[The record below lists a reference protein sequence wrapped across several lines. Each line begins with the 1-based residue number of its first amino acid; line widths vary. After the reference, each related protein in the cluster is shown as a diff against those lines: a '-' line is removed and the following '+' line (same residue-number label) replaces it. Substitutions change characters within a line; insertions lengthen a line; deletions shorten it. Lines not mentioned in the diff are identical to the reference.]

1 MLPVLAQVNNV
12 KGSGDAIK
20 KDSVGQV
27 AQIDITDVLKKVFK
41 MRGMKNASPVT
52 NTANDK
58 KRYFAI
64 FPAVGYTLQT
74 KLAVILAGNEAFFTG
89 KDTTDK
95 LSTITSSIALTQN
108 SQIVVPVQSNIWT
121 KGNKYNLVGDWRISK
136 YPQDTYGLGGTNSID
151 SNDLINYSYI
161 RIYQTILR
169 RINNNFYAGVGYNLD
184 YHWNISENGYEDG
197 GVSNYAAYSPNPKK
211 TLSSGLSLNLLYDD
225 RDNPINPSSGQYANV
240 VLRNNFTFLGS
251 DDNWQSLL
259 IDARKYFQFPASSH
273 NVLAFWSY
281 DWLVL
286 NGNPPYLDLPST
298 AWDTYTNTGRGY
310 IQGRFR
316 SRQMLYLESEYR
328 FQLTRNGLLGGV
340 VFANAQSFSQWPGNY
355 SFKYLQPAAGLGL
368 RIKLNK
374 TSKTNID
381 IDYGFGTNQSRGLF
395 VNIAEV
401 F

>member
-1 MLPVLAQVNNV
+1 MLPVLAQVNSV

-20 KDSVGQV
+20 KDSLGQA
-27 AQIDITDVLKKVFK
+27 AQIDLTDVLKKAFK

-58 KRYFAI
+58 KRYFAL

-89 KDTTDK
+89 RDTTDK

-121 KGNKYNLVGDWRISK
+121 KGNKYNLVGDWRISR

-161 RIYQTILR
+161 RIYQTLLR
-169 RINNNFYAGVGYNLD
+169 RINSNFYAGIGYNLD

-197 GVSNYAAYSPNPKK
+197 GFSNYSAYSSNPKK
-211 TLSSGLSLNLLYDD
+211 TISSGLSLNLLYDS
-225 RDNPINPSSGQYANV
+225 RDNPINPSHGEYANV

-298 AWDTYTNTGRGY
+298 SWDTYTNTGRGY

-355 SFKYLQPAAGLGL
+355 SFKYLQPAAGFGL

-381 IDYGFGTNQSRGLF
+381 IDYGFGTNESHGLF